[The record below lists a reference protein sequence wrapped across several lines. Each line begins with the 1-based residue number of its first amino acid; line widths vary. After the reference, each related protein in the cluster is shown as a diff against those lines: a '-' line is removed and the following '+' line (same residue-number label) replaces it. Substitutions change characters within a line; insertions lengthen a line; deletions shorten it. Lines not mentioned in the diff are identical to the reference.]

1 MLKLRFEPIA
11 LLLAGTALLAG
22 CAGSRFQTA
31 TAKFGAEIEKTMTA
45 QSDQITTVSA
55 METKRRREEI
65 VSNRTTLSLHDDCFN
80 DPEISGVYKPCTIV
94 ALPGSGEE
102 VEFHYDLPAIVGLQR
117 ALSSYG
123 KKLALLADDAEADQ
137 AAFSASIDKL
147 GTSIGKLDA
156 AISKTAGSDRVATDD
171 RLSNVARIIGSLG
184 QLAFEYQRQHAL
196 RRIISANDPLIQEAL
211 AVLEKADVEANRYK
225 RVAAQEIA
233 RSAAMKA
240 KFSTSEDERRTR
252 NEELYRAVDLL
263 NDIQANSSK
272 LKKLAAIHGALA
284 GVARSDDRSARTKL
298 AREMLSDWTN
308 D

>member
-1 MLKLRFEPIA
+1 M
-11 LLLAGTALLAG
+11 
-22 CAGSRFQTA
+22 
-31 TAKFGAEIEKTMTA
+31 MA
-45 QSDQITTVSA
+45 QSDQIAAVSA
-55 METKRRREEI
+55 METKRRREDI
-65 VSNRTTLSLHDDCFN
+65 VSNRTALGLHDDCFK

-94 ALPGSGEE
+94 ALPGSGDE
-102 VEFHYDLPAIVGLQR
+102 VEFHYDLPAIVQLQR

-123 KKLALLADDAEADQ
+123 KTLALLAADADADQ
-137 AAFSASIDKL
+137 VAFSASIDKL

-156 AISKTAGSDRVATDD
+156 AISKTAGNNRVVTGDKIGT
-171 RLSNVARIIGSLG
+171 VASVIGSLG
-184 QLAFEYQRQHAL
+184 QLAFKYQRQHAL
-196 RRIISANDPLIQEAL
+196 RRIIIANDPLIQEAL
-211 AVLEKADVEANRYK
+211 TVLEEADVEANRYK

-240 KFSTSEDERRTR
+240 KLVTSEDQRQTR

-284 GVARSDDRSARTKL
+284 DLARSNDRSSRTQL